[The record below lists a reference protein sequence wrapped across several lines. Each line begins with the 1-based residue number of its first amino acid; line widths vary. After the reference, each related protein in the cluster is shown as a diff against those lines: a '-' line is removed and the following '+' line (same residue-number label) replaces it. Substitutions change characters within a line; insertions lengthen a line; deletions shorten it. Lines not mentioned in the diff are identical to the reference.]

1 MFDIMTY
8 AANNACS
15 ITTTPL
21 IETDEITGLKRIG
34 SWRIIVA
41 NKFGRCERII
51 NPCLEDFEKALD
63 SMLAEIGRNKAAH
76 YSAKRFS
83 AQMAEREK
91 FFKML

>member
-8 AANNACS
+8 AADNACS

-21 IETDEITGLKRIG
+21 IETDEINGLKKIG
-34 SWRIIVA
+34 SWHIIIESDS
-41 NKFGRCERII
+41 GRCEKII
-51 NPCLEDFEKALD
+51 DPCIQDFEKELD

>member
-21 IETDEITGLKRIG
+21 IETDENTGLKEIG
-34 SWRIIVA
+34 SWHIIVA
-41 NKFGRCERII
+41 NEFGRCARII
-51 NPCLEDFEKALD
+51 NPCFQDFEKVLD
-63 SMLAEIGRNKAAH
+63 SMLAEIEKKKVEHNKA
-76 YSAKRFS
+76 KTIS

-91 FFKML
+91 FFKMV

>member
-63 SMLAEIGRNKAAH
+63 SMLAEIEKKKAEH
-76 YSAKRFS
+76 DKAKNIS

>member
-1 MFDIMTY
+1 MFDIMNY

-21 IETDEITGLKRIG
+21 IETEEITGLKRIG

-51 NPCLEDFEKALD
+51 DPCLQDFEKELD
-63 SMLAEIGRNKAAH
+63 QMLAEIEKKKAEH
-76 YSAKRFS
+76 DKAKNIS

>member
-21 IETDEITGLKRIG
+21 IETDEINGLRRLYG
-34 SWRIIVA
+34 WRVQIETA
-41 NKFGRCERII
+41 FGKCERII
-51 NPCLEDFEKALD
+51 NPCVQDFEKALD
-63 SMLAEIGRNKAAH
+63 SMLAEIEKKKAEH
-76 YSAKRFS
+76 DKAKNIS